1 MRASLSRIFLVLGL
15 LATALGLGTL
25 GFHVIEGWLR
35 FDSFYMALITLTTV
49 GYNEVLPL
57 SQPGRIFNSML
68 MLSGIMVVFV
78 SIGIMADTL
87 IKLELADHF
96 GRRWRK
102 RMLSGMSNHYIVCGA
117 GRVGRGVAE
126 ELLRSR
132 APIVLIDNNAERA
145 QWAIDRDIPVL
156 VADATQDDTLREAR
170 IDRAKGLVAAVSS
183 DAENVYVTLAG
194 RSLNS
199 KLRISARSSDEQA
212 EDKLRTAGATAV
224 FTPYPF
230 IGHRLAQ
237 SLIRPH
243 VLSFLDLASAFN
255 KASEHDLEIGQI
267 PIRASSKMVSQ
278 TLEESRFRQGYGV
291 IVLAI
296 QKPSKEMLF
305 NPASDIR
312 MEAGD
317 YLIAMGEAKDLK
329 RLEDYFER

>member
-1 MRASLSRIFLVLGL
+1 MLASLSRILLVLGL
-15 LATALGLGTL
+15 LSAVLGLGTL
-25 GFHVIEGWLR
+25 GFHVIEGWLW

-49 GYNEVLPL
+49 GYNEVLHL
-57 SQPGRIFNSML
+57 SQPGRVFNSML

-96 GRRWRK
+96 GRRRRK
-102 RMLSGMSNHYIVCGA
+102 RMLSGLSNHYIVCGA
-117 GRVGRGVAE
+117 GRVGRGVVE

-132 APIVLIDNNAERA
+132 VPLVLIDSNADRA
-145 QWAIDRDIPVL
+145 QWAIDRDIPTL
-156 VADATQDDTLREAR
+156 VADATQDETLREAR
-170 IDRAKGLVAAVSS
+170 IDRAKGLVAAISS

-194 RSLNS
+194 RSLNPE
-199 KLRISARSSDEQA
+199 LRISARSSDEQA
-212 EDKLRTAGATAV
+212 EDKLRPAGANAV

-243 VLSFLDLASAFN
+243 VLSFLDLASAFG
-255 KASEHDLEIGQI
+255 KSSGHDLEIGQI
-267 PIRASSKMVSQ
+267 PVTSSSKWVSK
-278 TLEESRFRQGYGV
+278 TLEESRIRRGFGV

-312 MEAGD
+312 MDAGD
-317 YLIAMGEAKDLK
+317 YLIAMGETKDLK
-329 RLEDYFER
+329 RMEDDFQS